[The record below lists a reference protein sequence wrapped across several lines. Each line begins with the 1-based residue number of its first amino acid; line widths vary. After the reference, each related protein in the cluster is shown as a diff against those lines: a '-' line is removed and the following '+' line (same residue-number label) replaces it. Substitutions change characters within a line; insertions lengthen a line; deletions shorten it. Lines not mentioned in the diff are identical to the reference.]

1 MPSASLALGWNE
13 YAAPTVAVVAGEP
26 VIVGAR
32 FGGAC
37 TSIEK
42 LASDAL
48 AVPSLTL
55 MTMLLY
61 VATAAL
67 PGVPLI
73 VPVTV
78 LNDAQFGRFV
88 ATKDKVLP
96 FGSDA
101 VGVKR

>member
-1 MPSASLALGWNE
+1 M
-13 YAAPTVAVVAGEP
+13 
-26 VIVGAR
+26 
-32 FGGAC
+32 
-37 TSIEK
+37 
-42 LASDAL
+42 
-48 AVPSLTL
+48 PSLTL

-78 LNDAQFGRFV
+78 LNEAQVGRFV
-88 ATKDKVLP
+88 ATNDNVSP

>member
-1 MPSASLALGWNE
+1 MMLHGVSLSRALRGL
-13 YAAPTVAVVAGEP
+13 VFFAG
-26 VIVGAR
+26 A
-32 FGGAC
+32 
-37 TSIEK
+37 
-42 LASDAL
+42 LL

-88 ATKDKVLP
+88 ATKDNVLP